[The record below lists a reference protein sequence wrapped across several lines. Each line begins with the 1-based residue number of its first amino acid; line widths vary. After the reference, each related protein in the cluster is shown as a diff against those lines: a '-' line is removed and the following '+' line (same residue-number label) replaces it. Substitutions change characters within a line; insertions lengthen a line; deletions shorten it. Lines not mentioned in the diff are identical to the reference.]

1 VTDVASENLEAQ
13 EAWNGVLFDRFVQ
26 YRDIVIGSLA
36 LFGDE
41 AMRVRGPKTGDRVL
55 DVGCG
60 FGDTTQQLAALVG
73 PSGSALGVDI
83 APRFIE
89 QARSEAEEAGVENA
103 RFQVRDVQQ
112 TTFDEEFDYVFSRF
126 GTMFFDNPVPALR
139 NIRAAMPAGA
149 PFVSV
154 VWRRKIDNP
163 WLHVAE
169 EVVKPLLPDPDESET
184 DEPRCGPGPFSMAD
198 ADTVSEQL
206 QIAGFERA
214 TFTRCDLPIKIGN
227 DLDHAVEF
235 TTAIGP
241 AAELLRICPPDEVD
255 RLRPKIQQEI
265 REVLSDYVGADGAI
279 SAPASTWIITATSA
293 AE

>member
-26 YRDIVIGSLA
+26 YRDIVIGGLT

-41 AMRVRGPKTGDRVL
+41 AMRVHPPQEGDRVL

-60 FGDTTQQLAALVG
+60 FGDTAQQLAGLVG
-73 PSGSALGVDI
+73 PAGSVLGVDI

-89 QARSEAEEAGVENA
+89 QARVEATDAGVENV
-103 RFQVRDVQQ
+103 RFEVRDVQQ
-112 TTFDEEFDYVFSRF
+112 TSFDEEFDYVFSRF

-139 NIRAAMPAGA
+139 NIRAAMRDGSALC
-149 PFVSV
+149 SV
-154 VWRRKIDNP
+154 VWRRKVDNP

-198 ADTVSEQL
+198 ADTVTGQL
-206 QIAGFERA
+206 RSAGFRDITLRRHDAMLQFGKSLERA
-214 TFTRCDLPIKIGN
+214 
-227 DLDHAVEF
+227 VEMNL
-235 TTAIGP
+235 ALGP
-241 AAELLRICPPDEVD
+241 AAEALRLAGAQGAA
-255 RLRPKIQQEI
+255 LRPELE
-265 REVLSDYVGADGAI
+265 RLLHSALARFVRDDGEVEAQ
-279 SAPASTWIITATSA
+279 ASTWIVSA
-293 AE
+293 RA